1 MVRLPIRRR
10 LSLQERFMHP
20 DQIGPYRID
29 RKIGAGGMGN
39 VYHGT
44 HTETGH
50 VVAVKVL
57 PASLA
62 RETGFIERFTR
73 EIEALRKLKSRHI
86 VELFDDGSTPDGS
99 WYFAMEFVD
108 GETLTSLI
116 SRRQRIP
123 WQEVTDFTLQIAAA
137 LKAAH
142 DAGVVHRDIKPS
154 NLMVTSDGNIKL
166 TDFGV
171 AHIFATTRLTRTGG
185 VVGTAEYM
193 SPEQARGQ
201 RATKRSDLYSLGA
214 VMYAMLTGRPAFTGN
229 NANEILHKQQFAQIE
244 KPRHYVPDIPRLF
257 EDLVC
262 KLLEKKPEHRIPDAL
277 VLSRKLEQV
286 RSRIDYTEQ
295 QRNLPLHEQVP
306 ASGGSP
312 SETQSESGSGG
323 SDYHGPGP
331 ATIVRN
337 LIRQEASSQLDKSPI
352 GRFFDNTIVLV
363 VMFILV
369 IGLGFYLTKNASL
382 TDEERLAEAREIMKT
397 KASPAWFRARETLKE
412 LVRSKALPDETYDME
427 MKIHRV
433 DNYEF
438 CRSLELTAPVSGTRD
453 SEIQRL
459 IRKAFA
465 RFTSGEIVQ
474 ARAELQS
481 ILHLVNNSLQDEYL
495 VIFINETLERWEED
509 TSLYGRKLLMQEII
523 KQAKDA
529 NPAAADFARELLM
542 AGETLYGDDPAVAD
556 LVAECRQLKEGLSR
570 SEQAEQPQQA
580 SDSEG
585 Q

>member
-1 MVRLPIRRR
+1 
-10 LSLQERFMHP
+10 MHP

-29 RKIGAGGMGN
+29 EKIGAGGMGN
-39 VYHGT
+39 VYRGT

-50 VVAVKVL
+50 AVAVKVL

-62 RETGFIERFTR
+62 REPGFIERFTR

-86 VELFDDGSTPDGS
+86 VELFDDGSTQDGS

-116 SRRQRIP
+116 SRRKRIA
-123 WQEVTDFTLQIAAA
+123 WEEVSDFTLQIAAA

-154 NLMVTSDGNIKL
+154 NLMVTSDGTVKL

-229 NANEILHKQQFAQIE
+229 NANEILHKQQFAQVE
-244 KPRHYVPDIPRLF
+244 KPTHYVPQIPRLF

-286 RSRIDYTEQ
+286 RARINYTEQ
-295 QRNLPLHEQVP
+295 QKKLPLDQQVSASIDQADETEDQATP
-306 ASGGSP
+306 AA
-312 SETQSESGSGG
+312 
-323 SDYHGPGP
+323 DYHGPGP

-337 LIRQEASSQLDKSPI
+337 LIRQEATSHLDKSPI
-352 GRFFDNTIVLV
+352 GRFFDNTFVLI

-369 IGLGFYLTKNASL
+369 VGLGFYLTKNASL
-382 TDEERLAEAREIMKT
+382 TEEERLAEAREILRNE
-397 KASPAWFRARETLKE
+397 ASPAWFRARETLEE
-412 LVRSKALPDETYDME
+412 LVQKKSMADEAPE
-427 MKIHRV
+427 LELLIHRV

-438 CRSLELTAPVSGTRD
+438 CRSLRMAIPTTGTRD
-453 SEIQRL
+453 TEIQRL
-459 IRKAFA
+459 IRKAFT
-465 RFTSGEIVQ
+465 RFAAGEIVQ
-474 ARAELQS
+474 ARAELKS
-481 ILHLVNNSLQDEYL
+481 IHHLVNNSLQDEYL
-495 VIFINETLERWEED
+495 GTFIEETLERWAED
-509 TSLYGRKLLMQEII
+509 TSLIGRNLIMQEII
-523 KQAKDA
+523 TQAKDSSE
-529 NPAAADFARELLM
+529 NSPEYARELLR
-542 AGETLYGDDPAVAD
+542 AGETLYGDDPSVAEQ
-556 LVAECRQLKEGLSR
+556 VAECRRLQEALPDPPEDSKQTEAP
-570 SEQAEQPQQA
+570 AES
-580 SDSEG
+580 SD
-585 Q
+585 

>member
-1 MVRLPIRRR
+1 
-10 LSLQERFMHP
+10 MHP

-29 RKIGAGGMGN
+29 QKIGAGGMGN
-39 VYHGT
+39 VYRGT

-62 RETGFIERFTR
+62 REPGFIERFTR

-99 WYFAMEFVD
+99 CYFAMEFVD

-116 SRRQRIP
+116 ARQKRIP
-123 WQEVTDFTLQIAAA
+123 WQEVTDYTLQIAAA

-142 DAGVVHRDIKPS
+142 DAGIVHRDIKPS
-154 NLMVTSDGNIKL
+154 NLMVTEDGNIKL

-286 RSRIDYTEQ
+286 RSRIDFTEQ
-295 QRNLPLHEQVP
+295 QRKLPLEQQVP
-306 ASGGSP
+306 ASTDEAEDTHSQTAPGG
-312 SETQSESGSGG
+312 
-323 SDYHGPGP
+323 DYHGPGP

-337 LIRQEASSQLDKSPI
+337 LMRQEVASQPDKSAI
-352 GRFFDNTIVLV
+352 GRFFDNTFVLI

-369 IGLGFYLTKNASL
+369 IGLGYYLTKNASL
-382 TDEERLAEAREIMKT
+382 TDEERLAEAEAILQKE
-397 KASPAWFRARETLKE
+397 ASPAWFRARETFKE
-412 LVRSKALPDETYDME
+412 LVQKKSMADRAPELQR
-427 MKIHRV
+427 KIHHV
-433 DNYEF
+433 NNYEF
-438 CRSLELTAPVSGTRD
+438 CRSLGMTTPVIGTRD

-465 RFTSGEIVQ
+465 RFASGEIVQ

-481 ILHLVNNSLQDEYL
+481 IRHLVNNSLQDQYL
-495 VIFINETLERWEED
+495 GIFIQQTLDRWEED
-509 TSLYGRKLLMQEII
+509 TSLQGRKLVIQEII
-523 KQAKDA
+523 AEAMDSRP
-529 NPAAADFARELLM
+529 NAADYTRELLQ
-542 AGETLYGDDPAVAD
+542 AAETLYGDDPAVAD
-556 LVAECRQLKEGLSR
+556 LVAECRQMLKELK
-570 SEQAEQPQQA
+570 EKQPPPAQPQE
-580 SDSEG
+580 SSG
-585 Q
+585 

>member
-1 MVRLPIRRR
+1 MK
-10 LSLQERFMHP
+10 
-20 DQIGPYRID
+20 
-29 RKIGAGGMGN
+29 KIGAGGMGN
-39 VYHGT
+39 VYRGT
-44 HTETGH
+44 HTKTGH

-62 RETGFIERFTR
+62 REPGFIERFTR

-116 SRRQRIP
+116 SRRKRIP
-123 WQEVTDFTLQIAAA
+123 WEEVSDFTLQIAAA

-154 NLMVTSDGNIKL
+154 NLMVTSDGTVKL

-229 NANEILHKQQFAQIE
+229 NANEILHKQQFAQVE
-244 KPRHYVPDIPRLF
+244 KPTHYVPQIPRLF

-286 RSRIDYTEQ
+286 RARIDYTEQ
-295 QRNLPLHEQVP
+295 QKKLPLDQQVSASIDQADETEYQATP
-306 ASGGSP
+306 AA
-312 SETQSESGSGG
+312 
-323 SDYHGPGP
+323 DYHGPGP

-337 LIRQEASSQLDKSPI
+337 LIRQEATSHLDKSPI
-352 GRFFDNTIVLV
+352 GRFFDNTFVLI

-369 IGLGFYLTKNASL
+369 VGLGFYLTKNASL
-382 TDEERLAEAREIMKT
+382 TEEERLAEAREILRNGGI
-397 KASPAWFRARETLKE
+397 ASLVPSPAK
-412 LVRSKALPDETYDME
+412 RSKNSFRRSPWLMKLPSW
-427 MKIHRV
+427 
-433 DNYEF
+433 N
-438 CRSLELTAPVSGTRD
+438 C
-453 SEIQRL
+453 
-459 IRKAFA
+459 
-465 RFTSGEIVQ
+465 
-474 ARAELQS
+474 
-481 ILHLVNNSLQDEYL
+481 
-495 VIFINETLERWEED
+495 
-509 TSLYGRKLLMQEII
+509 
-523 KQAKDA
+523 
-529 NPAAADFARELLM
+529 
-542 AGETLYGDDPAVAD
+542 
-556 LVAECRQLKEGLSR
+556 
-570 SEQAEQPQQA
+570 
-580 SDSEG
+580 
-585 Q
+585 